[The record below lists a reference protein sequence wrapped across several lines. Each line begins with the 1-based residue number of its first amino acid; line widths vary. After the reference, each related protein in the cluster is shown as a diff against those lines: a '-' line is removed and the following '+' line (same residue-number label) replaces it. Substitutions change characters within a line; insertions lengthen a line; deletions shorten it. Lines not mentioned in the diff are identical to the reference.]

1 MHPFFRSRSL
11 LAGLLVFFAGPP
23 AARAV
28 DAMFAPTNLVAWC
41 IVPFDT
47 KKRGPEERA
56 EMLQRLGIR
65 RLAYDWRSEHIPTF
79 DAEVAALRKRDIE
92 LTAWWFPAALND
104 EAKAVLDCLSRHKL
118 SPQLWVTMGTEAEPD
133 AAKLGAKLDGAVR
146 TLTSICDAAAKLGS
160 TVGLYNHLGWFGE
173 PTNQVAIVQRLRAA
187 GRTNIGIVYNFHHG
201 HAHIDD
207 FAAVLRLV
215 RPYLLAVNLN
225 GMVRDGDRV
234 GKRIIPLG
242 TGDEEVDMV
251 RTLRSSGWSGPVGIL
266 GHTEEDAEVKLK
278 KELDGLKIVLA
289 QLDQPPK
296 PKAPR
301 PARAAAGLL
310 PPAAAA
316 VRQGRTGPAL
326 DARVTGLVLDGKPW
340 FRQPPIRVTA
350 KVRFGSKAQFNIIAA
365 SEAKSSPSHWELYTY
380 AGTGELSMYVPGVTP
395 SELRSGRDVC
405 DGQWHTVVMHF
416 AREAVRLS
424 VDGAEVSRASIKRDT
439 EGDGTAAQIAVG
451 RLVEGGLGCD
461 GWIEDLQVTE
471 QGTGKGETVSLA
483 VWRKSDGSEADL
495 AVLPRPVAP
504 AVGGSKSAARPVAKA
519 AAGEP
524 AVSGREAS
532 TQGEADWNDN
542 RWQQTDVGP
551 FLASTLMLPE
561 GAVAKGLTVKVGD
574 NDEGAVAYDTATGAL
589 RAAWTGGF
597 LQFSPVRF
605 GLIRAPQ
612 PAGKMAFTGL
622 SDPEP
627 RTDGTF
633 RFTGLHRGDGRT
645 VLEFTVD
652 GTRVLETP
660 GLERTP
666 AGPVFRRTFWVDRH
680 DQPLRLLAAG
690 HLRGTNLSSHS
701 FEHQKVD
708 DKIGVG
714 AGGKT
719 TLTRTDVTEHRLLSD
734 NREGDTVSAMAVT
747 GTHVRHTANHV
758 SEAGGWETVTLP
770 ASDQPQV
777 FSVLLWRGNEA
788 EFASFQQSVE
798 KAAPAEDPSKLLRP
812 GTARWPALTTRG
824 QRAADTDILAV
835 DTLTMPYDNP
845 WKALLFASGVDFG
858 PDGAAYVC
866 TIHGD
871 VWRVTGID
879 DTLRELKW
887 KRFATGL
894 FQPLGLRVRDG
905 KVLVLGRD
913 RITRL
918 QDEDGDGEA
927 DFYESFTDS
936 IATSAGGHDYVT
948 CLEADAAGNLYY
960 VDPKGIH
967 RVSPDGRTNVTV
979 ATGWRN
985 PNGMG
990 VRPDGL
996 LTVAPQQGEWTPSSQ
1011 ISEVRPGGYYGYGG
1025 PKVTAERALGYDA
1038 PLCWI
1043 PHAVDNSSGSQVW
1056 LPRGAW
1062 GPLGGQMLHLLWGRC
1077 GMMSVLRDTVG
1088 DVSQGAVAA
1097 LPVKLLSGPNRAT
1110 FNSRDGAL
1118 YVAGS
1123 TGWQTSAVKDGALQR
1138 VRWTGRP
1145 AHLPVA
1151 WHAHANG
1158 ITVTFSEPLK
1168 RDTAEDAGSYAVKR
1182 WNYRYAAQYGSK
1194 DWSVAQ
1200 PGKEGRDDVPVRSAK
1215 LLADGRTVFLD
1226 LGDLAP
1232 VMQMELKWNL
1242 DAVDGK
1248 AMRSQ
1253 LWLTLNT
1260 LDAAFAGGAR

>member
-1 MHPFFRSRSL
+1 VHPLFRSRSL
-11 LAGLLVFFAGPP
+11 LAGLLLFFAGPP

-28 DAMFAPTNLVAWC
+28 DSLFAPTNLVAWC

-65 RLAYDWRSEHIPTF
+65 RLAYDWRSEHVPTF
-79 DAEVAALRKRDIE
+79 DAEVAALGKRGIE
-92 LTAWWFPAALND
+92 LTAWWFPASLND
-104 EAKAVLDCLSRHKL
+104 EAKAVLDCLARHKL
-118 SPQLWVTMGTEAEPD
+118 SPQLWVTMGTEPEPD
-133 AAKLGAKLDGAVR
+133 AAKVAAKLDGAVA
-146 TLTSICDAAAKLGS
+146 TLAPICDAAQKIGS

-173 PTNQVAIVQRLRAA
+173 PTNQVAIIRRLRAA
-187 GRTNIGIVYNFHHG
+187 GHPNVGIVHNFHHG

-215 RPYLLAVNLN
+215 QPFLLAVNLN
-225 GMVRDGDRV
+225 GMVRDGDRT
-234 GKRIIPLG
+234 GKKIIPLG
-242 TGDEEVDMV
+242 TGGEEVDMV
-251 RTLRSSGWSGPVGIL
+251 RTLRASGWSGPVGIL
-266 GHTEEDAEVKLK
+266 GHTEEDAEVKLR
-278 KELDGLKIVLA
+278 KELDGLKVVLA
-289 QLDQPPK
+289 QLDAPPK

-301 PARAAAGLL
+301 PSRAAAGLL
-310 PPAAAA
+310 PPASTV
-316 VRQGRTGPAL
+316 VRPGKSGPAL

-395 SELRSGRDVC
+395 SELRSGRDIC

-424 VDGAEVSRASIKRDT
+424 VDGAEVARATIRRET

-495 AVLPRPVAP
+495 AALPRSTAP

-519 AAGEP
+519 GAGEP
-524 AVSGREAS
+524 AISGREAS

-542 RWQQTDVGP
+542 RWQQTEVGP
-551 FLASTLMLPE
+551 FLASTLMFPE
-561 GAVAKGLTVKVGD
+561 GAVAKGLTIKVGE
-574 NDEGAVAYDTATGAL
+574 NDEGAVAYDMATGAL

-612 PAGKMAFTGL
+612 PAGKMAFTAQGGL
-622 SDPEP
+622 GFN
-627 RTDGTF
+627 RQKFHMNGI
-633 RFTGLHRGDGRT
+633 RLGGKQV
-645 VLEFTVD
+645 VLDYEIK
-652 GTRVLETP
+652 GARVLESPT
-660 GLERTP
+660 LVSSP
-666 AGPVFRRTFWVDRH
+666 AGPIWIREFELGPTDGELSLAVAPYNGHQARSTDYRSDRLIIE
-680 DQPLRLLAAG
+680 DTNKMTAQLVSLSGVSIKESGGNDDLTWIRLPLL
-690 HLRGTNLSSHS
+690 
-701 FEHQKVD
+701 E
-708 DKIGVG
+708 
-714 AGGKT
+714 KT
-719 TLTRTDVTEHRLLSD
+719 TLLKL
-734 NREGDTVSAMAVT
+734 ALWT
-747 GTHVRHTANHV
+747 GPST
-758 SEAGGWETVTLP
+758 SLP
-770 ASDQPQV
+770 AARLAFDQ
-777 FSVLLWRGNEA
+777 L
-788 EFASFQQSVE
+788 
-798 KAAPAEDPSKLLRP
+798 KAPASITKRLVPSAP
-812 GTARWPALTTRG
+812 RWPELTTRG
-824 QRAADTDILAV
+824 QRGADTDILAV
-835 DTLTMPYDNP
+835 DTLTLPYDNP

-866 TIHGD
+866 TLHGD

-879 DTLRELKW
+879 DSLRELKW
-887 KRFATGL
+887 KRYATGL

-918 QDEDGDGEA
+918 HDEDGDGEA

-967 RVSPDGRTNVTV
+967 RVSPDGRTNITL

-1025 PKVTAERALGYDA
+1025 PKITAERALGYDA

-1043 PHAVDNSSGSQVW
+1043 PHTVDNSSGSQVW
-1056 LPRGAW
+1056 LPRDAW

-1088 DVSQGAVAA
+1088 DVSQGAVVP

-1110 FNSRDGAL
+1110 FNARDGAL

-1158 ITVTFSEPLK
+1158 ITVTFSGPLK

-1226 LGDLAP
+1226 LGELAP

-1248 AMRSQ
+1248 TTRSQ
-1253 LWLTLNT
+1253 LWLTLNQ
-1260 LDAAFAGGAR
+1260 LDTAFAAGAR